1 MSPEGAAGPLA
12 KRMEPRN
19 EATDEA
25 SVEEEIVLLLVPGKH
40 ELGAQGAQRSVRGRP
55 D

>member
-19 EATDEA
+19 EATEEA
-25 SVEEEIVLLLVPGKH
+25 SVEEIVLLLVPGKH